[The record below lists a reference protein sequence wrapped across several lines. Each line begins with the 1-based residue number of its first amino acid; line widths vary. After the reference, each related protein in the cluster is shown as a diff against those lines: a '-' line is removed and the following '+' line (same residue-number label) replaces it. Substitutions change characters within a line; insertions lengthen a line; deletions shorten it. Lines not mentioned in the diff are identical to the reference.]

1 VNSNQQR
8 ARHAL
13 GWLEQQPEFLDAARK
28 AERLLQLQA
37 DLRESAQGLEL
48 TALGIEGEDLLVGTA
63 GAGAAAKLRQ
73 LAPSITRALQ
83 ARGWQVMRIRFRP
96 QPTAQSNRT
105 PRHRPKTPIPDP
117 ALDQLQ
123 ALCENASAETLKR
136 ALTHLIQTQRRQRR

>member
-1 VNSNQQR
+1 VNSIQQR

-48 TALGIEGEDLLVGTA
+48 TALGIEGEDLLVGTS

-83 ARGWQVMRIRFRP
+83 ARAGRLCESASGRNPRRSQPVRRDIARKRRFR
-96 QPTAQSNRT
+96 T
-105 PRHRPKTPIPDP
+105 PHSTNCRLSATTQAPK
-117 ALDQLQ
+117 
-123 ALCENASAETLKR
+123 
-136 ALTHLIQTQRRQRR
+136 H